1 MGRSPHNWNGYIGQG
16 HIVPGLVRLIQGSKL
31 RGEPLPNILIPG
43 NSGLGKTQLVQT
55 IATDFG
61 TKLHLFNGR
70 KDIDLIQLG
79 LLAREWA
86 DGDIVF
92 IDEGHSTWHDVQEAF
107 YRIIDDRL
115 APGIET
121 DPVTGRQK
129 LNGTVKIAA
138 VTILL
143 ATDQPGALLPALKK
157 RFALVMEL
165 TPYSIREL
173 DAIVRQRATQKSML
187 LKPQAARLLAKTCR
201 GIPRTAGHR
210 LDALAKYW
218 GAENPSVFST
228 SHVRKFLHAVG
239 IDLFGMGERSEQEAF
254 PYPHDFSETAR
265 LGDASC
271 ELRSPTSLRWATRL
285 RGPPTR
291 RLHAA
296 NAPALRQPRDPVGRR
311 SNPVAA
317 VMSRSGKRFF
327 KRAQRQRL
335 SAACGDS
342 SERGL
347 AGMVPNCQ

>member
-16 HIVPGLVRLIQGSKL
+16 HIVPGLARLIQGSKL
-31 RGEPLPNILIPG
+31 RGESLPNILIPG

-55 IATDFG
+55 IATNFG
-61 TKLHLFNGR
+61 TKLHLINGR
-70 KDIDLIQLG
+70 KDIDLIQIG

-92 IDEGHSTWHDVQEAF
+92 VDEGHSTRHDVQESF

-121 DPVTGRQK
+121 DPITGRHK
-129 LNGTVKIAA
+129 LNGTTKVAA
-138 VTILL
+138 VTIVL

-165 TPYSIREL
+165 TPYSLHEL
-173 DAIVRQRATQKSML
+173 DAIVRQRATQKGML

-228 SHVRKFLHAVG
+228 RHVRKFLHAVG
-239 IDLFGMGERSEQEAF
+239 IDLRGMGTVDRAYLRFLLERGERGA
-254 PYPHDFSETAR
+254 
-265 LGDASC
+265 
-271 ELRSPTSLRWATRL
+271 SLRMLGAKLQIDQRYLTTDIEPFLIQNNFLSIDAKGRSL
-285 RGPPTR
+285 T
-291 RLHAA
+291 AA
-296 NAPALRQPRDPVGRR
+296 GIECAKE
-311 SNPVAA
+311 
-317 VMSRSGKRFF
+317 MSEGK
-327 KRAQRQRL
+327 L
-335 SAACGDS
+335 
-342 SERGL
+342 
-347 AGMVPNCQ
+347 

>member
-16 HIVPGLVRLIQGSKL
+16 HIVPGLARLIQGSKL

-61 TKLHLFNGR
+61 TKLYLINGR
-70 KDIDLIQLG
+70 KDVDLIQLG

-92 IDEGHSTWHDVQEAF
+92 IDEGHSTRHDVQEAF

-115 APGIET
+115 APGVET
-121 DPVTGRQK
+121 DSATGRHK
-129 LNGTVKIAA
+129 LNGTTKVAA

-165 TPYSIREL
+165 TPYSVREL

-218 GAENPSVFST
+218 GAENPSVFTT

-239 IDLFGMGERSEQEAF
+239 IDLLGMGTVDRAYLRFLLERGVQGA
-254 PYPHDFSETAR
+254 
-265 LGDASC
+265 
-271 ELRSPTSLRWATRL
+271 SLRMLGAKLQVDQRYLTTDIEPFL
-285 RGPPTR
+285 IQNNF
-291 RLHAA
+291 LSIDAK
-296 NAPALRQPRDPVGRR
+296 GR
-311 SNPVAA
+311 SLTTPGIEYAKEI
-317 VMSRSGKRFF
+317 SEGK
-327 KRAQRQRL
+327 
-335 SAACGDS
+335 S
-342 SERGL
+342 
-347 AGMVPNCQ
+347 